1 MNDLIIA
8 LQNSDA
14 WKIQLTT
21 TANFIFSKDN
31 EEERVMY
38 STSDNIKFTSGND
51 VNEVVNE
58 LFKSLL
64 LRYQN
69 NLETWMR
76 VIDFVSD
83 LIKRMHY
90 KCHKVNYKPGGS
102 YIYNKCFKYAATV
115 AIKFK
120 EIKNNPERVSNIK
133 CL

>member
-69 NLETWMR
+69 NLET
-76 VIDFVSD
+76 
-83 LIKRMHY
+83 
-90 KCHKVNYKPGGS
+90 
-102 YIYNKCFKYAATV
+102 
-115 AIKFK
+115 
-120 EIKNNPERVSNIK
+120 
-133 CL
+133 